1 MSAVA
6 GVREEVTDGI
16 IGKIKNGG
24 TLYNYSSLN
33 FYLVCFEFSI
43 GFRLPF
49 SAHLKGLYIAEEEI
63 WSLLHFI
70 VFFTHD
76 KGWLCFGLKDDF
88 HKKI

>member
-63 WSLLHFI
+63 
-70 VFFTHD
+70 
-76 KGWLCFGLKDDF
+76 
-88 HKKI
+88 